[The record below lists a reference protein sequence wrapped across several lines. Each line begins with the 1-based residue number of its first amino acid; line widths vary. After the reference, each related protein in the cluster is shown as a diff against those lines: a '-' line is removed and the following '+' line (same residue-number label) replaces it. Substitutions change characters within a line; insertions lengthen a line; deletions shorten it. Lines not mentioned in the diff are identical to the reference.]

1 MIQWGLRVCQY
12 LHCDGTVSQVSGLAL
27 LIVIFCHRYSSIKC
41 RVVTL
46 VAAKLPNHTTAFGY
60 NLELCFTGT
69 RAGLQP
75 FTEYSCQVQAGN
87 SAGFGEW
94 SDSAGVRTAA
104 SSPSA
109 PVKLQAQGPA
119 AILGRCSTF
128 A

>member
-1 MIQWGLRVCQY
+1 MIQRGLHVRLY
-12 LHCDGTVSQVSGLAL
+12 LHCDGTVSQVSGFAL
-27 LIVIFCHRYSSIKC
+27 LIVIFCHRDSSIKC
-41 RVVTL
+41 TAVTL
-46 VAAKLPNHTTAFGY
+46 VTVKLPNHSTAFGY

-69 RAGLQP
+69 PAGLRP
-75 FTEYSCQVQAGN
+75 FTEYSCQVQAAN

-119 AILGRCSTF
+119 ANFGRCSTF